1 MNANRLLNEKS
12 PYLLQ
17 HAHNPVDWRP
27 WSDDAFKKARDDNK
41 PIFLS
46 IGYATCHWCHVME
59 KESFEDTEVSRYLND
74 TFICIKV
81 DREERPD
88 IDAVYMAACQM
99 LTGSG
104 GWPLTIFMDPDKKP
118 FFAGT
123 YIPKENRFGRPG
135 LIELCRSVRTMW
147 ISEKGKLLNA
157 SGSISENL
165 GKAFD
170 FIPGEDLD
178 DSILDKTYLQFEQS
192 FDARFGGFGSAPKF
206 PTPHQ
211 LLFLLRYHHR
221 SENKNALEMVEK
233 TLTGMRLGGIW
244 DHVGYGFHRYS
255 TDKTWLVPHF
265 EKMLY
270 DQALIAQA
278 FLETYQITKNPFYA
292 DTAREIFTYVL
303 RDMTS
308 AAGAFFAAEDA
319 DSEGE
324 EGKFYVWSLGE
335 FREVLGEDAT
345 PFERIYNLSS
355 DGNFLDEASG
365 QKIGTNILHLDK
377 SLDAWGN
384 ETGVDKGEIDKQW
397 DKVCRKLFEQ
407 REKRVHPLKDDKV
420 LTSWNGLMIAALALG
435 ARVLDNP
442 AYAKAAERAARFIID
457 NLRKKDGRLFHRYRE
472 EEIAIEAHA
481 DDYAYLILGLLE
493 LYAATFDPDFLEQA
507 ASLQKQMVSDFWDE
521 AHGGFYFTAEGAEE
535 LPVRPKELYDGA
547 SPSANSVSLFNL
559 LRLSRLTGDPV
570 WEKKAAELTRAFS
583 GSVNKQPTAFTYFLI
598 GFDFAVGQGREV
610 VIV

>member
-1 MNANRLLNEKS
+1 MHANRLLNEKS

-17 HAHNPVDWRP
+17 HAHNPVDWYP
-27 WSDDAFKKARDDNK
+27 WSDDAFKKAGDDNK

-59 KESFEDTEVSRYLND
+59 KESFEDTEAARYLND

-104 GWPLTIFMDPDKKP
+104 GWPLTIFMAPDKKP
-118 FFAGT
+118 FFAAT

-135 LIELCRSVRTMW
+135 LIELCRSIRTMW
-147 ISEKGKLLNA
+147 TSEKGKLLNA

-170 FIPGEDLD
+170 FIPGQDLD
-178 DSILDKTYLQFEQS
+178 DSILDKAYLQFEQS

-211 LLFLLRYHHR
+211 LLFLLRYYHR

-292 DTAREIFTYVL
+292 DTAREIFIYVL

-324 EGKFYVWSLGE
+324 EGKFYVWSIVE

-345 PFERIYNLSS
+345 LFERIYNLSS
-355 DGNFLDEASG
+355 EGNFLDESTG
-365 QKIGTNILHLDK
+365 QKTGTNILHLDK
-377 SLDAWGN
+377 SLDARGN
-384 ETGVDKGEIDKQW
+384 ETGVDRGEIDKQW
-397 DKVCRKLFEQ
+397 DKVRRKLFEQ

-420 LTSWNGLMIAALALG
+420 LTSWNGLMIAALAMG
-435 ARVLDNP
+435 ARVLGDP
-442 AYAKAAERAARFIID
+442 AYAKAAERAARFILD

-507 ASLQKQMVSDFWDE
+507 ASLQKQMVSDFWDKT
-521 AHGGFYFTAEGAEE
+521 HGGFYFTAKGAEE

-547 SPSANSVSLFNL
+547 SPSANSVSLLNL

-570 WEKKAAELTRAFS
+570 WEKKGAELTRAFS

-610 VIV
+610 VI

>member
-1 MNANRLLNEKS
+1 MHANRLLNEKS

-17 HAHNPVDWRP
+17 HAHNPVDWYP
-27 WSDDAFKKARDDNK
+27 WSDDAFKKAKDDNK

-59 KESFEDTEVSRYLND
+59 KESFEDTEVARYLNA

-104 GWPLTIFMDPDKKP
+104 GWPLTVFMDPDKKP
-118 FFAGT
+118 FFAAT

-135 LIELCRSVRTMW
+135 LIELCRSIRTMW
-147 ISEKGKLLNA
+147 TSEKGKLLNA

-178 DSILDKTYLQFEQS
+178 DSILDRAYLEFEQS
-192 FDARFGGFGSAPKF
+192 FDTRFGGFGSAPKF

-211 LLFLLRYHHR
+211 LLFLLRYHDR

-308 AAGAFFAAEDA
+308 QAGAFFAAEDA

-324 EGKFYVWSLGE
+324 EGKFYVWSIGE

-365 QKIGTNILHLDK
+365 QKTGTNILHLDK

-397 DKVCRKLFEQ
+397 DKVRRKLFEQ

-435 ARVLDNP
+435 ARVLDAP
-442 AYAKAAERAARFIID
+442 DYAKAAERAARFILD

-481 DDYAYLILGLLE
+481 DDYAYLIFVIWNFPDKMGFPPRSNRIARLGWV
-493 LYAATFDPDFLEQA
+493 YP
-507 ASLQKQMVSDFWDE
+507 
-521 AHGGFYFTAEGAEE
+521 G
-535 LPVRPKELYDGA
+535 
-547 SPSANSVSLFNL
+547 
-559 LRLSRLTGDPV
+559 
-570 WEKKAAELTRAFS
+570 
-583 GSVNKQPTAFTYFLI
+583 
-598 GFDFAVGQGREV
+598 
-610 VIV
+610 